1 MCRLRRG
8 VLWSVLIF
16 ASVGSEAWGSTDYII
31 SVRRSGSIEFIEPA
45 TLRTVRTIT
54 VNIPSTSAGLNGVFA
69 NPDRHTIY
77 VEGPIGTNSVSPNGC
92 CCLYSIDLAT
102 LQTKMAAG
110 IWGTRSRG
118 GFVST
123 GPTLMQPVSATA
135 ASVTERYGVDRWQS
149 SPDGRWWFSLSHGP
163 AVDLYDAARGEIT
176 RSFATGL
183 NESWW
188 SRGTW
193 LGNRFYVYATHD
205 GSGRLWILAPES
217 TQFGNAI
224 PVPQPDQ
231 VPGCSHETPTDI
243 TAIGDRLLMYEIFG
257 SKIDRRE
264 RCDDTPGGAWIME
277 PATGQLTRLVAST
290 LHFWQLVP
298 NRSGSEVYGITS
310 EVPNRQ
316 APAYLVRID
325 GHSGNVLQSRLLDSD
340 YWWIAFAALEVIPS
354 GNAPVSL
361 TADGGH

>member
-8 VLWSVLIF
+8 FLWFALIF
-16 ASVGSEAWGSTDYII
+16 VPAGSEARGSTDYLITVGRTGI
-31 SVRRSGSIEFIEPA
+31 IEFIEPT

-54 VNIPSTSAGLNGVFA
+54 VNIPSTNAGLNGVFG
-69 NPDRHTIY
+69 NPDGRTIY
-77 VEGPIGTNSVSPNGC
+77 VEGPIGTTSISANGC
-92 CCLYSIDLAT
+92 CWLYSIELAT
-102 LQTKMAAG
+102 LETKMAAG

-135 ASVTERYGVDRWQS
+135 ASVTETYGVDRWQS
-149 SPDGRWWFSLSHGP
+149 SPDGHWWFSLSSGP
-163 AVDLYDAARGEIT
+163 AVDLYDVARGEMT

-183 NESWW
+183 NEFWW

-193 LGNRFYVYATHD
+193 LANRFYVYATHD
-205 GSGRLWILAPES
+205 GSGRLWILSPES
-217 TQFGNAI
+217 TQLGDGI
-224 PVPQPDQ
+224 PVQQSDQ
-231 VPGCSHETPTDI
+231 VPGCSHETLTEM

-257 SKIDRRE
+257 SKIDPRE
-264 RCDDTPGGAWIME
+264 RCDDAPGGAWIME

-310 EVPNRQ
+310 EAPNTQ

-354 GNAPVSL
+354 GNASVSL
-361 TADGGH
+361 TAYDGH